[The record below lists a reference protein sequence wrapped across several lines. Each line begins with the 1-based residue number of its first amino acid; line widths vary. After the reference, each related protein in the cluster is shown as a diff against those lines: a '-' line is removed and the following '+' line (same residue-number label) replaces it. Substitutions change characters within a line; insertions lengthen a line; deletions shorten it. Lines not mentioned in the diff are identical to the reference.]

1 MELLLNAIWALIAGA
16 CFWAWYRGSRSVAED
31 SRGYFVRS
39 LIALAC
45 FLAIA
50 FPVISLTD
58 DLHQE
63 QLLVEDAGTTVKRL
77 EAARATIAHTLA
89 CGAATLEQHP
99 SFAPPC
105 TRPSLLVPMN
115 IVRAATT
122 HYAAPTETRAP
133 PAAL

>member
-1 MELLLNAIWALIAGA
+1 MELLLNAIWALVGGT
-16 CFWAWYRGSRSVAED
+16 CFWVWYRGSRAACRDAS
-31 SRGYFVRS
+31 GYWIRS
-39 LIALAC
+39 LVALAC

-77 EAARATIAHTLA
+77 EAARATVAHSLA
-89 CGAATLEQHP
+89 SGAATLQQRP

-105 TRPSLLVPMN
+105 SRPSLLVPMD
-115 IVRAATT
+115 IVRGATT
-122 HYAAPTETRAP
+122 HHAAPAQDRAP
-133 PAAL
+133 PASL

>member
-1 MELLLNAIWALIAGA
+1 MELLLNAIWALIGGA
-16 CFWAWYRGSRSVAED
+16 CFWVWYRGSRSAARD
-31 SRGYFVRS
+31 SRGCFVRS

-77 EAARATIAHTLA
+77 EAARAIVAHTLA
-89 CGAATLEQHP
+89 CGAATVQQHP
-99 SFAPPC
+99 SFNPPC
-105 TRPSLLVPMN
+105 ARPSVLVPLN

-122 HYAAPTETRAP
+122 HHAAPRESRAP
-133 PAAL
+133 PFSL

>member
-1 MELLLNAIWALIAGA
+1 MELLLNAIWALVSGT
-16 CFWAWYRGSRSVAED
+16 CFWVWYRSSRSV
-31 SRGYFVRS
+31 SRDHRACFFRS
-39 LIALAC
+39 LLALAC

-77 EAARATIAHTLA
+77 EAARTTLA
-89 CGAATLEQHP
+89 HSLACSAAAAVQHQP
-99 SFAPPC
+99 FAPPC
-105 TRPSLLVPMN
+105 TRPSLLVPMT

-122 HYAAPTETRAP
+122 QPPASSETRAP
-133 PAAL
+133 PASL

>member
-1 MELLLNAIWALIAGA
+1 MELLLNAIWALVSGA
-16 CFWAWYRGSRSVAED
+16 CFWVWYRSSRSVTRDGRACL
-31 SRGYFVRS
+31 FRS

-63 QLLVEDAGTTVKRL
+63 QLLVEDASTTVKRL
-77 EAARATIAHTLA
+77 EAARTTIAHSLA
-89 CGAATLEQHP
+89 CTAAAAVQRQ
-99 SFAPPC
+99 SFTPPC

-122 HYAAPTETRAP
+122 QHPAASESRAP
-133 PAAL
+133 PTSL